1 VIVPA
6 NFGELSTCFGPS
18 IVEISNGRR
27 LENALDSVSGQ
38 HGLNRRLGS
47 RSSDQPVP
55 TRFG

>member
-1 VIVPA
+1 VIVLA
-6 NFGELSTCFGPS
+6 NFGELSRPL

-38 HGLNRRLGS
+38 HRLNRRLGS